1 MVPQP
6 QEARVRK
13 QSELLSPCTSTAK
26 SYSNPIQVAMQMDTS
41 QLDVS
46 CCVDP
51 IEACSNSMLLRLL
64 HFLGHVQVHVRYPG
78 CDLVSME
85 VKS

>member
-1 MVPQP
+1 
-6 QEARVRK
+6 
-13 QSELLSPCTSTAK
+13 
-26 SYSNPIQVAMQMDTS
+26 MQMDTS